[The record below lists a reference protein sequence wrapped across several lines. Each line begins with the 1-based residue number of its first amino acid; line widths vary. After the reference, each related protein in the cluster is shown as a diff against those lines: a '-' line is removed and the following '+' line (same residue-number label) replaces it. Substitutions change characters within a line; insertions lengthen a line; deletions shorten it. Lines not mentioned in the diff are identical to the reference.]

1 MTLILLSEPEY
12 GVHSQFPL
20 HSRLRVTAH
29 PSVIVQRADP
39 RLALYVPAK
48 HCKHVPP
55 SAPVYPASQIH
66 AVMAVLPAGE
76 FEFAGQL
83 TQAAYEFRY

>member
-1 MTLILLSEPEY
+1 MVLIILPAVENELAR
-12 GVHSQFPL
+12 QD
-20 HSRLRVTAH
+20 
-29 PSVIVQRADP
+29 VQRADP

-55 SAPVYPASQIH
+55 SAPVYPALQIH

-83 TQAAYEFRY
+83 TQAAFEFIY